1 MAKKHTLSDPRN
13 KMSPLNTVAHLTDEF
28 INDLQLPELP
38 GGIPDRLSNA
48 VRERVNAHLFRL
60 KEAKQ
65 VQWHKPFEV
74 RLVRDA
80 HRIVLTAYELGM
92 PEAEAYYATF
102 RQLAE
107 DLGYRRADVGYQRRE
122 D

>member
-13 KMSPLNTVAHLTDEF
+13 KMSPLNTVAHLTDGF
-28 INDLQLPELP
+28 IDDLQLPGLP
-38 GGIPDRLSNA
+38 DGIPDRLTQA
-48 VRERVNAHLFRL
+48 IRERVNAHLFRL

-80 HRIVLTAYELGM
+80 HRIVLTAYELGL

-102 RQLAE
+102 RELAE
-107 DLGYRRADVGYQRRE
+107 DLGYHRVDVGYRRE

>member
-1 MAKKHTLSDPRN
+1 MGKKHTLSDPHHKR
-13 KMSPLNTVAHLTDEF
+13 SPLNTVAHLTDEF
-28 INDLQLPELP
+28 IRDLDLPALP
-38 GGIPDRLSNA
+38 DGLPDRLTSA
-48 VRERVNAHLFRL
+48 VRERVNAHLYRL

-80 HRIVLTAYELGM
+80 HRIVLAAYELGL

-102 RQLAE
+102 RQLVE
-107 DLGYRRADVGYQRRE
+107 DLGYERVDVGFRRR
-122 D
+122 DD